1 MRGILLVTVLVPLT
15 ATTLAA
21 QGGSPL
27 QQRLDRQ
34 TFEAVRAIMD
44 SARAYS
50 VPTGPLADKALEGA
64 AKHVPAARILA
75 AVRQLRNELADARGL
90 LRAGAPGAPLG
101 TEEIVAAADAQRRGV
116 PAADVTQL
124 RHDVPTATS
133 LVVPLTVLGDL
144 IQRGVPADQARGV
157 IEQLVTAGV
166 SAQQI
171 ADVPSRMDVGLKVG
185 APPLDALRSA
195 SPIPLHPLPPTR
207 PGATPPVPN
216 RGPGHSL

>member
-1 MRGILLVTVLVPLT
+1 MRRVLFAAFLLPLT
-15 ATTLAA
+15 AATLAA
-21 QGGSPL
+21 QASSPL
-27 QQRLDRQ
+27 RQRLDPQ
-34 TFEAVRAIMD
+34 TFAAVRAIMD
-44 SARAYS
+44 SARADS
-50 VPTGPLADKALEGA
+50 VPTGPLADKALEGT

-75 AVRQLRNELADARGL
+75 AVRQLRSELADARGL

-101 TEEIVAAADAQRRGV
+101 TEEIVAAADARRRGV
-116 PAADVTQL
+116 PAVDVTQL

-144 IQRGVPADQARGV
+144 IQRGVPAVQARGA
-157 IEQLVTAGV
+157 IEQMVASGV

-171 ADVPSRMDVGLKVG
+171 ADIPSRMDVGLKVG

-207 PGATPPVPN
+207 PGVTPPTPN
-216 RGPGHSL
+216 GGPGHSL

>member
-1 MRGILLVTVLVPLT
+1 MRRVLLAACLLPLA

-21 QGGSPL
+21 QGSSPL
-27 QQRLDRQ
+27 RQRLDPQ
-34 TFEAVRAIMD
+34 TFAAVRAIMD
-44 SARAYS
+44 SARADS

-64 AKHVPAARILA
+64 AKHVPAARILT
-75 AVRQLRNELADARGL
+75 AVRQLRSELANARGL

-101 TEEIVAAADAQRRGV
+101 TEEIVAAADARRRGV

-124 RHDVPTATS
+124 RHDVTATTS

-144 IQRGVPADQARGV
+144 IQRGVPADQARGA
-157 IEQLVTAGV
+157 IEQLVTSGV

-171 ADVPSRMDVGLKVG
+171 ADIPSRMDVGLKVG

-195 SPIPLHPLPPTR
+195 SPIPLHPLPPSR
-207 PGATPPVPN
+207 PGVTAPVPSH
-216 RGPGHSL
+216 GPAHSP